1 VRGVRNAKSKRRKR
15 MTEGIKWDGTSPIDP
30 MHEKVLRDVLIGEG
44 GMLTNQEKELA
55 KRTSYGDLG
64 KTLRKKYCNGT
75 SITIPI
81 NGVTY
86 EMTWNKAA
94 KAIHRWVKEST
105 ENG

>member
-1 VRGVRNAKSKRRKR
+1 MAD
-15 MTEGIKWDGTSPIDP
+15 TIKWDGVSTIDP

-64 KTLRKKYCNGT
+64 KTLRKKYYNGT
-75 SITIPI
+75 SITIPV
-81 NGVTY
+81 NGVPY
-86 EMTWNKAA
+86 EMTWNKVA
-94 KAIHRWVKEST
+94 KAIHRWIKEST